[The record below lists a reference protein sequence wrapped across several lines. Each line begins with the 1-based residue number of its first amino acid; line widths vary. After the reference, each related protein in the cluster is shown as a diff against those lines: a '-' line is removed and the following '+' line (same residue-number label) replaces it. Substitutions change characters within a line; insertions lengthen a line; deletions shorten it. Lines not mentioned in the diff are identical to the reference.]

1 MQACNPN
8 CLHARVDPKCNC
20 SYGLHAQS
28 RPFQVG
34 VCRSNPPS
42 LAEVHSSNV
51 ASSSGRSLSAKEKL
65 SLLDKAKERR
75 LEALSQD
82 GLTPYRSG
90 APGIVDVRLYQS
102 AVESQKRMSA
112 KLAEANAHVSYL
124 ERRIEEANKDLQ
136 DAAAF
141 LKKVSMEFGTT
152 SRLVESTAAAVR
164 FGVDKEDAVAKLVK
178 LCERLET
185 LEASLQAQRTA
196 FAKRVPKRVPVA
208 WVGVA
213 SEVRLMGDFDGWT
226 RGFELS
232 AASIDSDGVIRTFEA
247 DLPLLPGRY
256 KVKFQVDG
264 GWRLASDW
272 PTENDE
278 LGETNS
284 ILVVQ

>member
-1 MQACNPN
+1 MRACNTK
-8 CLHARVDPKCNC
+8 CLQSRVDPQIGYSQKL
-20 SYGLHAQS
+20 YGQGRSLQAA
-28 RPFQVG
+28 
-34 VCRSNPPS
+34 CRSTPQT
-42 LAEVHSSNV
+42 LADARSSGV
-51 ASSSGRSLSAKEKL
+51 ASTSGRSLSVKEKL
-65 SLLDKAKERR
+65 EVLDKAKERR
-75 LEALSQD
+75 LEALTQD
-82 GLTPYRSG
+82 GLNPYKGG

-112 KLAEANAHVSYL
+112 KLAEANAHLSYV

-141 LKKVSMEFGTT
+141 LKKVAMEFGTT
-152 SRLVESTAAAVR
+152 SRQVESTAAAVR

-178 LCERLET
+178 LCERLEA
-185 LEASLQAQRTA
+185 LEATVQAQRTS

-213 SEVRLMGDFDGWT
+213 SEVKLMGNFDGWT

-247 DLPLLPGRY
+247 DVPLLPGRY
-256 KVKFQVDG
+256 RVKFQVDG

>member
-1 MQACNPN
+1 M
-8 CLHARVDPKCNC
+8 
-20 SYGLHAQS
+20 S
-28 RPFQVG
+28 
-34 VCRSNPPS
+34 
-42 LAEVHSSNV
+42 
-51 ASSSGRSLSAKEKL
+51 
-65 SLLDKAKERR
+65 
-75 LEALSQD
+75 
-82 GLTPYRSG
+82 
-90 APGIVDVRLYQS
+90 LYQS

-152 SRLVESTAAAVR
+152 ARLVESAAAAVR
-164 FGVDKEDAVAKLVK
+164 FGVDREDSVAKLVK
-178 LCERLET
+178 LCERLEA
-185 LEASLQAQRTA
+185 LEGSVQAQRVS
-196 FAKRVPKRVPVA
+196 FAKRVPKVVPVA

-247 DLPLLPGRY
+247 DVPLLPGRY
-256 KVKFQVDG
+256 RVKFQVDG

-284 ILVVQ
+284 VLVVQ